1 MMGFMARSPFNS
13 PLCEFTWSDIV
24 SGNRR
29 SVFLQQA
36 PLEVRFGLQFEPNFW
51 SSFDSGSY
59 FFFLRVFRNGGV
71 LNVHQFS
78 GDLRAMPG
86 GLAAQQWV
94 RVRFGQAQQI
104 TFAFGSVAVK
114 AEIWFFRHGG
124 VSNNASQWA
133 MTPHDHGL
141 FVEIFDDTE
150 FFTSPSMAFIGGP
163 GTPPGTPT
171 S

>member
-1 MMGFMARSPFNS
+1 MARSPFNS

-29 SVFLQQA
+29 SVFLQEQ
-36 PLEVRFGLQFEPNFW
+36 PLEVRFGLTFEPNFW
-51 SSFDSGSY
+51 PSFDSGDY
-59 FFFLRVFRNGGV
+59 FFWLRVFRNGSI
-71 LNVHQFS
+71 LNVYQFS
-78 GDLRAMPG
+78 GNARAMPG
-86 GLAAQQWV
+86 GLASQQWV
-94 RVRFGQAQQI
+94 GVRFGQAKQI

-114 AEIWFFRHGG
+114 AEIWFLRRGG

-133 MTPHDHGL
+133 MTPHEHGL
-141 FVEIFDDTE
+141 FVEPLDFTE
-150 FFTSPSMAFIGGP
+150 GTTLPSMTFIGGP